1 MHAEGARVGGPSHV
15 CLVLC
20 ESSTDGAP
28 GSGQQELESC
38 IFLPWLPSVPAF
50 GSVAAVRA
58 AKRTFCVGG

>member
-1 MHAEGARVGGPSHV
+1 VLGTRRMHASFCVNRPQMAY
-15 CLVLC
+15 
-20 ESSTDGAP
+20 A